1 MIIWYVVVSLENC
14 TVLLYQMPT
23 VVSYFNPLTHIG
35 RVTHICISVN
45 IIGSD
50 NSLSPDWCQAIVWT
64 NAVRL
69 LIGPCGTNSIELFI
83 KIQQFSFFKKMLL
96 KMLSGKW
103 RPFCLGLNVW
113 NGNNAAFVH
122 SHIAVTWVSR
132 HFILLVTWLIV
143 QKHVQSN
150 NKETM
155 QAPH

>member
-1 MIIWYVVVSLENC
+1 MIIWYVVVSLENY

-23 VVSYFNPLTHIG
+23 VVSYFNPLTHRG
-35 RVTHICISVN
+35 WMTHICISVN

-50 NSLSPDWCQAIVWT
+50 NSLSPYWCQAIVWT

-69 LIGPCGTNSIELFI
+69 LIGPSRTNFNELFI

-103 RPFCLGLNVW
+103 RPFCLGLNVL
-113 NGNNAAFVH
+113 NGNNAASVH
-122 SHIAVTWVSR
+122 SHIDASWVSR
-132 HFILLVTWLIV
+132 YFTLLVTWLIV
-143 QKHVQSN
+143 RKHVQSN